1 MECEHKECRLEKIVL
16 EVKLSTTKMVLN
28 QVLGKLHRL
37 QEEKERSMTDWNADQ
52 VKVIQEGIDDGI
64 KFATSA
70 RGQYIIAQAL
80 YIASK
85 ALGEVQPPV
94 MQEKSNIA
102 DMKYLMELLYSS
114 FIPVF
119 ELQYTIRNNVQ
130 ENKVKESLENNLT
143 ESNILNVL
151 HYLNKK

>member
-85 ALGEVQPPV
+85 ALGEVQPSV

>member
-1 MECEHKECRLEKIVL
+1 
-16 EVKLSTTKMVLN
+16 
-28 QVLGKLHRL
+28 
-37 QEEKERSMTDWNADQ
+37 MTDWNADQ
-52 VKVIQEGIDDGI
+52 AKVIQEGIDDGT
-64 KFATSA
+64 KFANSA

-102 DMKYLMELLYSS
+102 DMKYLMELLYSP
-114 FIPVF
+114 FISVF
-119 ELQYTIRNNVQ
+119 ELQYNVQ
-130 ENKVKESLENNLT
+130 ENNSKESLENNMK
-143 ESNILNVL
+143 ESNVLNVL

>member
-1 MECEHKECRLEKIVL
+1 
-16 EVKLSTTKMVLN
+16 
-28 QVLGKLHRL
+28 
-37 QEEKERSMTDWNADQ
+37 MTDWNADQ
-52 VKVIQEGIDDGI
+52 AKVIQEGIDDGI

-102 DMKYLMELLYSS
+102 DMKYLMELLYSP

-119 ELQYTIRNNVQ
+119 ELQYTIRDNVQ
-130 ENKVKESLENNLT
+130 ENKVKESLENNMK
-143 ESNILNVL
+143 ESNVLNVL
-151 HYLNKK
+151 HYLKKK

>member
-16 EVKLSTTKMVLN
+16 EGKLSTTKMVLN

-37 QEEKERSMTDWNADQ
+37 QEKKERSMTDWNADQ

-85 ALGEVQPPV
+85 ALGEVQPSV

>member
-1 MECEHKECRLEKIVL
+1 M
-16 EVKLSTTKMVLN
+16 S
-28 QVLGKLHRL
+28 
-37 QEEKERSMTDWNADQ
+37 DWNADQ
-52 VKVIQEGIDDGI
+52 VKVIQEGIDEGI
-64 KFATSA
+64 KFASSA

-102 DMKYLMELLYSS
+102 DMKYLMELLYST

-119 ELQYTIRNNVQ
+119 ELQYNVQ
-130 ENKVKESLENNLT
+130 ENKVKELSENNVK
-143 ESNILNVL
+143 ESNVLNVL

>member
-1 MECEHKECRLEKIVL
+1 
-16 EVKLSTTKMVLN
+16 
-28 QVLGKLHRL
+28 
-37 QEEKERSMTDWNADQ
+37 MTNWDADQ
-52 VKVIQEGIDDGI
+52 INIIQKGIVDGI
-64 KFATSA
+64 KFANSA

-102 DMKYLMELLYSS
+102 DMKYLMESLYSP
-114 FIPVF
+114 FLPVF
-119 ELQYTIRNNVQ
+119 EVQYTVRDNVQ
-130 ENKVKESLENNLT
+130 ENKVKESLENNLK
-143 ESNILNVL
+143 ESNILNVI

>member
-1 MECEHKECRLEKIVL
+1 
-16 EVKLSTTKMVLN
+16 
-28 QVLGKLHRL
+28 
-37 QEEKERSMTDWNADQ
+37 MTDWNADQ
-52 VKVIQEGIDDGI
+52 AKVIQEGIDDGI

-94 MQEKSNIA
+94 MQEKSNIP
-102 DMKYLMELLYSS
+102 DMKYLMELLYSP
-114 FIPVF
+114 FISVF
-119 ELQYTIRNNVQ
+119 ELQYNVQ
-130 ENKVKESLENNLT
+130 ENNSKESLENNMK
-143 ESNILNVL
+143 ESNVLNVL

>member
-1 MECEHKECRLEKIVL
+1 
-16 EVKLSTTKMVLN
+16 
-28 QVLGKLHRL
+28 
-37 QEEKERSMTDWNADQ
+37 MTNWDADQ
-52 VKVIQEGIDDGI
+52 INIIQKGIDDGI
-64 KFATSA
+64 KFANSA

-102 DMKYLMELLYSS
+102 DMKYLMESLYSP
-114 FIPVF
+114 FLPVF
-119 ELQYTIRNNVQ
+119 EVQYNVQ
-130 ENKVKESLENNLT
+130 ENKVKESLENKVK

>member
-64 KFATSA
+64 KFANSA

-119 ELQYTIRNNVQ
+119 ELQYTIRDNVQ
-130 ENKVKESLENNLT
+130 ENKVKESLENNVR

>member
-16 EVKLSTTKMVLN
+16 EVRLSTTKMVLN

-85 ALGEVQPPV
+85 ALGEVQPSV

>member
-1 MECEHKECRLEKIVL
+1 
-16 EVKLSTTKMVLN
+16 
-28 QVLGKLHRL
+28 
-37 QEEKERSMTDWNADQ
+37 MTDWNADQ
-52 VKVIQEGIDDGI
+52 INVIQKGIDDGI
-64 KFATSA
+64 KFANSA

-102 DMKYLMELLYSS
+102 DMKYIMESLYSP
-114 FIPVF
+114 FLPVF
-119 ELQYTIRNNVQ
+119 EVQYNVQ
-130 ENKVKESLENNLT
+130 KNKAKESLENNLK
-143 ESNILNVL
+143 ESNILNVI